1 MNVELLKKVSEA
13 PGISGFEYGIAEI
26 IKKELEGYVDK
37 LEEDT
42 FGNLYVH
49 KGSGSKTIMIT
60 AHTDEIGL
68 IVKHID
74 ERGFIRFA
82 KIGGVPDHVLLGQ
95 RVQVHGRN
103 KRLNGIIGCKA
114 IHVMKDEERKQ
125 LVTYDKMFVDTG
137 ATKEQLARYGVRIGT
152 PITIE
157 RGLTELENDLIVG
170 RAMDDRAGCY
180 MLIEAL
186 KRANPVSRI
195 VAVFTVQEEVGLRG
209 ATVSSFTVKPNIG
222 IAIDT
227 TIAGD
232 HPEVGES
239 EAPIK
244 LGSGPVLVVADGRRD
259 SLAGGLIANP
269 LVISWLTDLAEKL
282 KIKCQFEV
290 LEGGTTDAAAM
301 QLSREGVPSGC
312 LAIPARYVHSFSEVV
327 SKNDIESGV
336 RLLVGIMENPIS
348 M

>member
-1 MNVELLKKVSEA
+1 LNIELLRKVSEA

-26 IKKELEGYVDK
+26 IKKELEGHVDK

-103 KRLNGIIGCKA
+103 KRLSGIIGCKA

>member
-1 MNVELLKKVSEA
+1 MDMELLRKVSEA

-26 IKKELEGYVDK
+26 IKKELEGSAEK
-37 LEEDT
+37 IEEDR

-49 KGSGSKTIMIT
+49 KGDGPKTIMIT

-68 IVKHID
+68 IAKHID

-82 KIGGVPDHVLLGQ
+82 KVGGVPDHVLLGQ
-95 RVQVHGRN
+95 RVHVHG
-103 KRLNGIIGCKA
+103 KIKKLTGTIGCKA
-114 IHVMKDEERKQ
+114 IHVMKEDERKQ

-137 ATKEQLARYGVRIGT
+137 ATKEQLAKYGVRVGT

-157 RGLTELENDLIVG
+157 RGVTELENDLIVG

-180 MLIEAL
+180 MLVEAL
-186 KRANPVSRI
+186 KRANPVNRV

-209 ATVSSFTVKPNIG
+209 ATVSSFSVKPDVG

-232 HPEVGES
+232 HPEIGES

-244 LGSGPVLVVADGRRD
+244 LGSGPTLVVADGRRD
-259 SLAGGLIANP
+259 SLGGGLIANP
-269 LVISWLTDLAEKL
+269 MVVSWLTDLAEKL
-282 KIKCQFEV
+282 DIKCQFEV
-290 LEGGTTDAAAM
+290 LEGGTTDATAI

-312 LAIPARYVHSFSEVV
+312 IAIPARYVHSFSEVV
-327 SKNDIESGV
+327 SKNDVDTGL
-336 RLLVGIMENPIS
+336 RLLVGIMENPLPF
-348 M
+348 